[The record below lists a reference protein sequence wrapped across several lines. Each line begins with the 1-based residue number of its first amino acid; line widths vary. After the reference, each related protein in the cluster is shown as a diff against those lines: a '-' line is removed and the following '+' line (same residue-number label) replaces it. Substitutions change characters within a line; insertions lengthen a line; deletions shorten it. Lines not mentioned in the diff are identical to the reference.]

1 MSVRTVGAGLLH
13 TDASFSFV
21 VQHILRCP
29 LSACVYVN
37 PRRPFTFDTG
47 SKPSTF
53 QARGCSDSSGLVLFP
68 HIVRPLPP
76 PRWRAGAF
84 ASALQLS
91 PSSPCTTSA
100 RGTFPYQP
108 LCVRPVHQ
116 HSPEL
121 PNRWPSASRMV
132 MGSRARASTCPRPA
146 LPGASERMQRSYP
159 VKAVPRQ
166 MRCSLA
172 QQSRRSSPCVFC
184 LSCTTPFLLH
194 PASLRTLLPRRRG
207 P

>member
-1 MSVRTVGAGLLH
+1 M
-13 TDASFSFV
+13 
-21 VQHILRCP
+21 
-29 LSACVYVN
+29 
-37 PRRPFTFDTG
+37 RR
-47 SKPSTF
+47 
-53 QARGCSDSSGLVLFP
+53 LVLLSSTSCAVPYQHASMSTLVGPSHSTQVLSHRHFKLVGGP
-68 HIVRPLPP
+68 IHPALCCSLTSFRPLPP

-84 ASALQLS
+84 ASALLLS

-121 PNRWPSASRMV
+121 PNRWPSAFRM
-132 MGSRARASTCPRPA
+132 SRARASTCPRPA